1 MKDIKKNR
9 TPDGSREAGFDRR
22 RFIRTSVG
30 AGAGLA
36 LSRSIGWA
44 DERADG
50 PLPTRVLG
58 RTGERVTILGLGT
71 APVGEGP
78 PDVQEA
84 VKVFGAA
91 LDAGVTYVDTARG
104 YGNAEEALGHLLPK
118 RRDNLF
124 VVTKCWTD
132 SAEGAEKSLSES
144 LRRLRI
150 DHVDLVHIPITFG
163 TRVAELDRLRSA
175 AGCEMGWVEELD
187 GGMRRVRLAAAL
199 GLL

>member
-1 MKDIKKNR
+1 MKDIKKNS

-36 LSRSIGWA
+36 LSHSIGWA

-84 VKVFGAA
+84 MKVFEAA
-91 LDAGVTYVDTARG
+91 FDAGQ
-104 YGNAEEALGHLLPK
+104 LLE
-118 RRDNLF
+118 
-124 VVTKCWTD
+124 C
-132 SAEGAEKSLSES
+132 EGIRHE
-144 LRRLRI
+144 
-150 DHVDLVHIPITFG
+150 T
-163 TRVAELDRLRSA
+163 VAELIEIRTHLIPVIGRGRSRGTPQHGADRQHQRECSHRGNRA
-175 AGCEMGWVEELD
+175 AGDLVENRPALSRWHPDYAEAFAEFMK
-187 GGMRRVRLAAAL
+187 GRRT
-199 GLL
+199 